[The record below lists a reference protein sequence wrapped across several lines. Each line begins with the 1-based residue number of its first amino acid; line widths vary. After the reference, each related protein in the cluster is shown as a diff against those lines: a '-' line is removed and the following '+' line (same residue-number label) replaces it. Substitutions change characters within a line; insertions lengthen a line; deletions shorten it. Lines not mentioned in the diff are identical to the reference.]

1 MKIHN
6 IIILNF
12 MNLSFADTLY
22 FKKENIL
29 EIILGLHR
37 SYKSLQREIQICC
50 ELNNL
55 TFNELIVILEIKK
68 GFKRKIDIAN
78 KVLLKKQN
86 LNLILKDLQV
96 KNVLKLENKNILITK
111 NGEELIHRVFVMND
125 KHILLVED
133 DETLQALI
141 EKLLVNNDY
150 VVSKAINIEEAK
162 KLVKLFLFDLIILD
176 VMLPDSTGL
185 DFYENTIKNR
195 VNTPVIFL
203 SALSNVDDRVTGL
216 ELGADDYI
224 GKPFDSRELLLKIEK
239 NILKKQ
245 SLDVIN
251 FGNNTEFDLK
261 KEQLLFKK
269 QNINLS
275 SNEVKILKLLIN
287 NSHQYLTRDLLNTEL
302 GLDYLSRSGDMQ
314 ISRLRLKLKKECNL
328 EDIIRSVH
336 GKGYKIFI

>member
-1 MKIHN
+1 M
-6 IIILNF
+6 
-12 MNLSFADTLY
+12 D
-22 FKKENIL
+22 
-29 EIILGLHR
+29 
-37 SYKSLQREIQICC
+37 
-50 ELNNL
+50 
-55 TFNELIVILEIKK
+55 
-68 GFKRKIDIAN
+68 
-78 KVLLKKQN
+78 
-86 LNLILKDLQV
+86 
-96 KNVLKLENKNILITK
+96 
-111 NGEELIHRVFVMND
+111 D

-133 DETLQALI
+133 DKTLQTLI
-141 EKLLVNNDY
+141 EKLLLKNEY
-150 VVSKAINIEEAK
+150 LVSKAINIEEAK

-176 VMLPDSTGL
+176 VMLPDSNGL
-185 DFYENTIKNR
+185 DFYENIIKNR

-203 SALSNVDDRVTGL
+203 SALSNVDDRVNGL
-216 ELGADDYI
+216 ELGAEDYI

-328 EDIIRSVH
+328 NDIIRSVH

>member
-1 MKIHN
+1 
-6 IIILNF
+6 
-12 MNLSFADTLY
+12 
-22 FKKENIL
+22 
-29 EIILGLHR
+29 
-37 SYKSLQREIQICC
+37 
-50 ELNNL
+50 
-55 TFNELIVILEIKK
+55 
-68 GFKRKIDIAN
+68 
-78 KVLLKKQN
+78 
-86 LNLILKDLQV
+86 
-96 KNVLKLENKNILITK
+96 
-111 NGEELIHRVFVMND
+111 MND

-141 EKLLVNNDY
+141 EKLLINNDY
-150 VVSKAINIEEAK
+150 IVSKAVNIEEAK
-162 KLVKLFLFDLIILD
+162 KFVKLFLFDLIILD

-195 VNTPVIFL
+195 VNTAVIFL

-224 GKPFDSRELLLKIEK
+224 GKPFDSRELLLKIKK
-239 NILKKQ
+239 NISKRQ
-245 SLDVIN
+245 SLDIIN
-251 FGNNTEFDLK
+251 FSSETEFDLK
-261 KEQLLFKK
+261 KEQLLFKN